1 MLDSQL
7 KSEHYTRFLYF
18 LLCKELTVVSNLK
31 SILEPYLEFLSL
43 KAEKLAGGTSKLL
56 PSIQL
61 HSYLGRNNVASF
73 AKAERLTRKSLVEK
87 WTRRTPN
94 IIPTAAKP
102 NVSTLEKSSEILGQ
116 VALACVV
123 PSSPTDVSRYLSIDL
138 VEANSILA
146 VLKRKGIVRE
156 EFDRFSLA
164 ITADS
169 PPSGTPSVLSD
180 FRNAARF
187 GWVSTKANSSD
198 LDQETKQYA
207 KIVDDVKQSNKKE
220 VRNVLVLD
228 LLRGP
233 GAYPNIN
240 EIREGQLRFL
250 FENIDGNPIDEAC
263 LFSTIS
269 EPKTNPLIRE
279 KSCPTRI
286 SRALGELWSTIKSFG
301 LINQDYRT
309 TPSGE
314 RVLSLLNG
322 TPLAP
327 FSYMETLEKYLDAEI
342 PAVAD
347 AQYRTEFLKVIH
359 AGVLYSALS
368 RDCGQDIATEL
379 MSRHDA
385 VEFFLAST
393 RNSDFYNP
401 QVMARR
407 FEIDLTAARNA
418 LSKSFLY
425 GAAGITTA
433 SHPDLYKIT
442 KKVAK

>member
-1 MLDSQL
+1 
-7 KSEHYTRFLYF
+7 
-18 LLCKELTVVSNLK
+18 VK
-31 SILEPYLEFLSL
+31 SILKPYLEFLAL
-43 KAEKLAGGTSKLL
+43 KAEKLAGTSKLL
-56 PSIQL
+56 SSIQS
-61 HSYLGRNNVASF
+61 HSYLGRNNIASF
-73 AKAERLTRKSLVEK
+73 TQAEKLTRKSLVEK
-87 WTRRTPN
+87 WTHRTPN

-102 NVSTLEKSSEILGQ
+102 NVSSLEKSSEILGQ

-123 PSSPTDVSRYLSIDL
+123 PSSPDDVSKYLAIDS
-138 VEANSILA
+138 VEANSILV
-146 VLKRKGIVRE
+146 VLKRKGIVKE
-156 EFDRFSLA
+156 NSGRFSFA

-169 PPSGTPSVLSD
+169 PPSGNPSVLSD
-180 FRNAARF
+180 FRNAARL
-187 GWVSTKANSSD
+187 GWVTTKANSSD

-207 KIVDDVKQSNKKE
+207 RIIDDVRQSSKKE
-220 VRNVLVLD
+220 VRNILVLD

-233 GAYPNIN
+233 GAYPEISD
-240 EIREGQLRFL
+240 IREGQLRFL

-269 EPKTNPLIRE
+269 EPNTNPLIRE
-279 KSCPTRI
+279 KDCPTRI
-286 SRALGELWSTIKSFG
+286 SRILGELWSTVKSFG
-301 LINQDYRT
+301 LINKDYKT

-327 FSYMETLEKYLDAEI
+327 FSYMETLEKYLDVEI
-342 PAVAD
+342 PTVAD

-368 RDCGQDIATEL
+368 RDCGQDIATGL
-379 MSRHDA
+379 MSRPDC

-393 RNSDFYNP
+393 KNGDFYNP
-401 QVMARR
+401 QVLAKK

-433 SHPDLYKIT
+433 SHPHLYKIT
-442 KKVAK
+442 RKVGE

>member
-1 MLDSQL
+1 
-7 KSEHYTRFLYF
+7 
-18 LLCKELTVVSNLK
+18 LK
-31 SILEPYLEFLSL
+31 SILKPYLEFLAL
-43 KAEKLAGGTSKLL
+43 KAEKLGGGTSKLL
-56 PSIQL
+56 PSIQS
-61 HSYLGRNNVASF
+61 HSYLGRNNIASF
-73 AKAERLTRKSLVEK
+73 TRAVKLTRKSLVEK
-87 WTRRTPN
+87 WTQRTPN

-102 NVSTLEKSSEILGQ
+102 NVSGLEKSSEILGQ

-123 PSSPTDVSRYLSIDL
+123 PSSPEEVSKYLAIDSI
-138 VEANSILA
+138 EANSILVA
-146 VLKRKGIVRE
+146 LKRKGVVKE
-156 EFDRFSLA
+156 VSGRFTFA

-180 FRNAARF
+180 FRNAARL
-187 GWVSTKANSSD
+187 GWVSTKGNSSD

-207 KIVDDVKQSNKKE
+207 KIVDDVKQTSKKE
-220 VRNVLVLD
+220 VRNILVLD
-228 LLRGP
+228 LLKGP
-233 GAYPNIN
+233 GAYPEIS

-279 KSCPTRI
+279 KGCPTRI
-286 SRALGELWSTIKSFG
+286 SRTLGELWSTVKGFG
-301 LINQDYRT
+301 LINKDYRT

-327 FSYMETLEKYLDAEI
+327 FSYMETLEKYLDVEI
-342 PAVAD
+342 PVVTD
-347 AQYRTEFLKVIH
+347 AQYTTEFLKVIH
-359 AGVLYSALS
+359 AGVLYSTLS
-368 RDCGQDIATEL
+368 RDCGQDVATGL
-379 MSRHDA
+379 MSRQDS

-393 RNSDFYNP
+393 KNSDFYDP
-401 QVMARR
+401 QALAKR

-442 KKVAK
+442 RKVD

>member
-1 MLDSQL
+1 M
-7 KSEHYTRFLYF
+7 
-18 LLCKELTVVSNLK
+18 
-31 SILEPYLEFLSL
+31 
-43 KAEKLAGGTSKLL
+43 KAEKLAGGKSKLL
-56 PSIQL
+56 PLIQS
-61 HSYLGRNNVASF
+61 HSYLGRNNIASF
-73 AKAERLTRKSLVEK
+73 TQAEKLTRRSLVEK
-87 WTRRTPN
+87 WTHRTPN

-102 NVSTLEKSSEILGQ
+102 NVSGLERSSEILGQ
-116 VALACVV
+116 VALSCVV
-123 PSSPTDVSRYLSIDL
+123 PSSPEDVSRYLGIDL
-138 VEANSILA
+138 IEVKSILV
-146 VLKRKGIVRE
+146 VLRHKGVVKE
-156 EFDRFSLA
+156 DSGRFSFA

-169 PPSGTPSVLSD
+169 PPSGTPTMLSD
-180 FRNAARF
+180 FRNAARL
-187 GWVSTKANSSD
+187 GWVSTKGNSSD
-198 LDQETKQYA
+198 LDQHTKHYA
-207 KIVDDVKQSNKKE
+207 KIVDDVKQPSKKE
-220 VRNVLVLD
+220 VRNILVLN

-233 GAYPNIN
+233 GAYPEIG

-250 FENIDGNPIDEAC
+250 FENIDSNPIDEAC

-279 KSCPTRI
+279 KGCPTRI
-286 SRALGELWSTIKSFG
+286 SRTLGELWSTVKSFG
-301 LINQDYRT
+301 LINKDYRT

-327 FSYMETLEKYLDAEI
+327 FSYMETLEKYLDVQI
-342 PAVAD
+342 PVVAD
-347 AQYRTEFLKVIH
+347 TQYRTEFLKVIH

-379 MSRHDA
+379 MSRQDA

-393 RNSDFYNP
+393 RNNDFYNP
-401 QVMARR
+401 QALAKR

-442 KKVAK
+442 KKVTK